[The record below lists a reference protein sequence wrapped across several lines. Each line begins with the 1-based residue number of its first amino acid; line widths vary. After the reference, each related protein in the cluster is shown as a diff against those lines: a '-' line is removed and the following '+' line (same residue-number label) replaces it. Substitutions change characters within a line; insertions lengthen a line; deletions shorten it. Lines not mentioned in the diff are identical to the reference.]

1 MGKKR
6 VYKRNILALALVLFV
21 VIILVLI
28 LGNHKTESDTE
39 SGVVSTDTK
48 LSSEE
53 YKNPFVRA
61 RTERISPREAQ
72 IEIYHEFPDEFMSAS
87 FNDKV
92 FHLVPY
98 PDSIGHKI
106 SNYQIQPG
114 GHRAG
119 IYVYEGDKIVWE
131 STNYIADISVGE
143 ARFQDLTNDGISEI
157 VAVDHGGGNV
167 TYCIANIYKW
177 NGELFI
183 LMVPDPQ
190 EDGINLCSGLNNE
203 SEGIHDIDNDGI
215 FELVSY
221 LKRKVHPEIHDTDN
235 PLYFEEETVK
245 QIYKYNGTEY
255 FLWKEEI
262 VPVEE

>member
-6 VYKRNILALALVLFV
+6 VYKTNILVSALVIFV
-21 VIILVLI
+21 VIVLILI
-28 LGNHKTESDTE
+28 LGNQKTESDTE

-48 LSSEE
+48 LPSGE
-53 YKNPFVRA
+53 YKNPSVNARA
-61 RTERISPREAQ
+61 ENISPRAAQ
-72 IEIYHEFPDEFMSAS
+72 LKNYEEFPEYFPSAQ
-87 FNDKV
+87 FEGRI
-92 FHLVPY
+92 FHLVAY
-98 PDSIGHKI
+98 PDSEGFKV
-106 SNYQIQPG
+106 SNFDIQPG

-143 ARFQDLTNDGISEI
+143 ARFQDLTNDNIPEI
-157 VAVDHGGGNV
+157 VTTDSGGGNV
-167 TYCIANIYKW
+167 SYCIANIYKW

-221 LKRKVHPEIHDTDN
+221 LKRKVYPEIHDIDN
-235 PLYFEEETVK
+235 PLFLEEITVK
-245 QIYKYNGTEY
+245 QVYKYNGTQY

>member
-6 VYKRNILALALVLFV
+6 VYKRNILALAFV
-21 VIILVLI
+21 VFALIILVLV
-28 LGNHKTESDTE
+28 LGNHKTESDIE
-39 SGVVSTDTK
+39 SGVVSTDNK
-48 LSSEE
+48 LSFGE
-53 YKNPFVRA
+53 YKNPSVNARA
-61 RTERISPREAQ
+61 ENISPRAAQ
-72 IEIYHEFPDEFMSAS
+72 LEIYKEFPEDFPSAQ
-87 FNDKV
+87 FNDRT
-92 FHLVPY
+92 FHLVAY
-98 PDSIGHKI
+98 PDSEGFKV
-106 SNYQIQPG
+106 SNFDIQPG

-131 STNYIADISVGE
+131 SINYIADISVEE

-157 VAVDHGGGNV
+157 VTVDHGGGNV

-177 NGELFI
+177 NGKAFT

-190 EDGINLCSGLNNE
+190 EDGINLCSGLDNE

-255 FLWKEEI
+255 FLWKEET